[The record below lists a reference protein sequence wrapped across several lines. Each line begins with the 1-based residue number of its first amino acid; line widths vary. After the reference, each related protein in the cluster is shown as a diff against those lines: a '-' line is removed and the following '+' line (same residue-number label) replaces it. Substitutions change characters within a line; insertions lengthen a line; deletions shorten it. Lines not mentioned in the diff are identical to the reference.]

1 MKMKFRPFTALLL
14 IILLLA
20 GVCTALF
27 HMGFFDAFFA
37 EKVEVSQQQ
46 EGEGPV
52 VRREVSKI
60 VLPLESAKSTA
71 PDVAEELN
79 EADISGQEPTV
90 TQPSPVV
97 EKKEEVVSV
106 AEKPVAKPEVAEPKA
121 VETKVVEQKKIAAKP
136 SKSSVSKRTISKV
149 SFSCESAKASVDVAL
164 SAAPGKV
171 SWFNLDKPRRL
182 VMDIHGKWQ
191 NKAKSLYR
199 LKDCPVQKIVLG
211 EHPDKIRVVVY
222 LDEKVVPAKIKPGIR
237 KHDKGL
243 SFDLGF

>member
-14 IILLLA
+14 VLMLLV

-37 EKVEVSQQQ
+37 EKVEVTRQQ

-52 VRREVSKI
+52 VRREVTKM
-60 VLPLESAKSTA
+60 VLPLDSEKSTA

-79 EADISGQEPTV
+79 EADISGKESSV
-90 TQPSPVV
+90 AQPSPVV
-97 EKKEEVVSV
+97 EKKAEAVSV
-106 AEKPVAKPEVAEPKA
+106 AEKPVEKTKAPEPKVAES
-121 VETKVVEQKKIAAKP
+121 KVAEQKKVTKKV
-136 SKSSVSKRTISKV
+136 SKSSVSKRIVSKV
-149 SFSCESAKASVDVAL
+149 SFACESSKASVDVAL

-171 SWFNLDKPRRL
+171 SWFNLAKPRRL
-182 VMDIHGKWQ
+182 VLDLHGKWQ

-199 LKDCPVQKIVLG
+199 LKDCPVQKIILG

-222 LDEKVVPAKIKPGIR
+222 LDEKAAPAKIKPVVR